1 MEREDAW
8 RQTDRLQTE
17 TGKGDPFA
25 AAVRGTRMPMIIT
38 DPRQPDN
45 PIVYV
50 NDAFLGLTGY
60 GRDEV
65 MGQNCRFLQ
74 GADTDRAA
82 VQQIREAVEANR
94 DISIDVLNYR
104 KDGTPFWNALYIS
117 PVSNEA
123 GEVLY
128 FFASQ
133 VDVTDR
139 IDAHLKTWSE
149 KEHFEREVAKRTRE
163 LSEALAAKTMLL
175 HEVDHRVK
183 NNLQMVASLLAL
195 QTRTITD
202 PAARET
208 MEGMLKRVEALGTVH
223 RRLYQSN
230 DLERFDVT
238 EFVRDLAG
246 DLVRGLGRGDIRLHF
261 DVEAVEVPVAK
272 APPIALILN
281 ELITNALRHAFPD
294 GRPGRLSI
302 AVTPG
307 EASFAIQVRDDGV
320 GMTDP
325 APASGR
331 RSFGKRLMET
341 LARQLNASITWRAAD
356 PGTVVHI
363 SLPHDAAVHSEPR

>member
-1 MEREDAW
+1 MERDDAW

-45 PIVYV
+45 PIVYM

-60 GRDEV
+60 GRDEI
-65 MGQNCRFLQ
+65 MGRNCRFLQ
-74 GADTDRAA
+74 GPGTDKAA
-82 VQQIREAVEANR
+82 VRQIREATEANR

-104 KDGTPFWNALYIS
+104 KDGTPFWNALYVS

-139 IDAHLKTWSE
+139 VDAHLKTLNE

-202 PAARET
+202 PTARAT

-223 RRLYQSN
+223 RRLYQSHN
-230 DLERFDVT
+230 IERFDVT
-238 EFVRDLAG
+238 EFVRDLAS
-246 DLVRGLGRGDIRLHF
+246 DLVRGLGRGDIRLHL
-261 DVEAVEVPVAK
+261 DVEAVVVPVAK

-281 ELITNALRHAFPD
+281 EIVTNVLQHAFPA

-302 AVTPG
+302 AVVPG
-307 EASFAIQVRDDGV
+307 ETSIAIEVRDDGV
-320 GMTDP
+320 GMPDL
-325 APASGR
+325 ASVSGQL
-331 RSFGKRLMET
+331 SFGKRLIET
-341 LARQLNASITWRAAD
+341 LARQLNASITWHPAD
-356 PGTVVHI
+356 PGTAVHI
-363 SLPHDAAVHSEPR
+363 SLPRETAVSLETR

>member
-1 MEREDAW
+1 MERDDAW
-8 RQTDRLQTE
+8 RQTDRLQAE

-38 DPRQPDN
+38 DPRQADN

-50 NDAFLGLTGY
+50 NDAFLSLTGY
-60 GRDEV
+60 DRDEI

-74 GADTDRAA
+74 GPETDKGA
-82 VQQIREAVEANR
+82 VRQIREATEAKR
-94 DISIDVLNYR
+94 DIAIDVLNYR

-128 FFASQ
+128 YFASQ

-202 PAARET
+202 PTARAT
-208 MEGMLKRVEALGTVH
+208 MEDMLKRVEALGTVH

-230 DLERFDVT
+230 DVERFDVT
-238 EFVRDLAG
+238 EFVRDLTS
-246 DLVRGLGRGDIRLHF
+246 DLVRGLGRNDIRLHF

-272 APPIALILN
+272 APPIALVLN
-281 ELITNALRHAFPD
+281 EIVTNVLRHAFPD

-302 AVTPG
+302 AVIPG
-307 EASFAIQVRDDGV
+307 ETSIVIEVKDDGV
-320 GMTDP
+320 GMPDLDQR
-325 APASGR
+325 SGQ
-331 RSFGKRLMET
+331 RSFGKRLIET

-356 PGTVVHI
+356 PGT
-363 SLPHDAAVHSEPR
+363 AVHVRLPRESAVRSETR